1 MIFLPPNFQY
11 KTWTSARFR
20 VSSVGLSSVRRPT
33 ESRGCRSGGGGWRAG
48 SAQQAAALAGCK
60 LAPAGLFE
68 PTSRSACRVPAKE
81 QRRADGRDGRSR
93 SGPAGPRSRWAGP
106 ASAGPLLPTVPEAGA
121 AGRRGRYQGL
131 EHQGLEYLFNRRGW
145 SICSI

>member
-60 LAPAGLFE
+60 LAPRAFSSPCPAQPVGFRRRSGGRAG
-68 PTSRSACRVPAKE
+68 
-81 QRRADGRDGRSR
+81 GRDGRSR

-106 ASAGPLLPTVPEAGA
+106 ASAGPLRPAVPEAGA

-131 EHQGLEYLFNRRGW
+131 EHQGLEYRFDVRGW